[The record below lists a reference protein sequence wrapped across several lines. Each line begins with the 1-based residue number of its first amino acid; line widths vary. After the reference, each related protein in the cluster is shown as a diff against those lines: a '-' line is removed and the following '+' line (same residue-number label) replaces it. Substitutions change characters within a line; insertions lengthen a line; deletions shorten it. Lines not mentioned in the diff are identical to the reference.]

1 MLETFENQMQIIEKS
16 TSKLSNSIT
25 NLKDYNNNKS
35 ELSKINENIKNL
47 LKEVTVLIKS
57 ENTTINKNN
66 KINNNTIEFSEINN
80 KCGFDWSGH
89 DKQHYKLF

>member
-1 MLETFENQMQIIEKS
+1 MLEKFENQMQIIEKS

-80 KCGFDWSGH
+80 KCGFD
-89 DKQHYKLF
+89 

>member
-1 MLETFENQMQIIEKS
+1 MLEKFENQMQIIEKS

-47 LKEVTVLIKS
+47 LKEVTVRK
-57 ENTTINKNN
+57 
-66 KINNNTIEFSEINN
+66 
-80 KCGFDWSGH
+80 
-89 DKQHYKLF
+89 